1 MKYLAHSA
9 KGGCPP
15 QAYAVHVEGV
25 QTLAKRYAQEAGA
38 YAKTD
43 GEQLLNIVDHT
54 SEAHDIGKL
63 TRGAIEKRRQT
74 PRKVVLSRCNH
85 HKTQGEDQNVGVCPR
100 RV

>member
-63 TRGAIEKRRQT
+63 EDENQTELLSTQHAQHLPVHHQDAGAALLLER
-74 PRKVVLSRCNH
+74 P
-85 HKTQGEDQNVGVCPR
+85 
-100 RV
+100 